1 MTGFG
6 RATVSVGEQAL
17 QIEIRTLNHRH
28 ADVGVRLP
36 RILQSLDHELRAEAK
51 RTFGRGKIDISANLV
66 SEAAP
71 GAVLSI
77 DTAAVAQYVEAA
89 ASFAADHGAD
99 GELRSAEL
107 LALPGV
113 ARLVEGALPET
124 EAEEALRAG
133 FREAAAAVQAMRERE
148 GAGLYEELTSQLVR
162 VRELCAALEARAG
175 DVAQLV
181 RERLRKRAEGLRD
194 ETGILDE
201 ARLHQEVVLAAD
213 RMDIRE
219 ELVRLGSHIDQFRS
233 TIDGEGEPVG
243 RRLDFLLQE
252 MGREANTIGSKA
264 GDAPLA
270 HLVVDLKTELERIR
284 EQVQNVE

>member
-1 MTGFG
+1 M
-6 RATVSVGEQAL
+6 S
-17 QIEIRTLNHRH
+17 
-28 ADVGVRLP
+28 
-36 RILQSLDHELRAEAK
+36 
-51 RTFGRGKIDISANLV
+51 LV
-66 SEAAP
+66 SEASP

-77 DTAAVAQYVEAA
+77 DSDAVAQYVEAA
-89 ASFAADHGAD
+89 KSFAADHGAD
-99 GELRSAEL
+99 GELRSADL

-133 FREAAAAVQAMRERE
+133 FREASDAVQAMRERE
-148 GAGLYEELTSQLVR
+148 GAGLYDELASQLVR
-162 VRELCAALEARAG
+162 VREICAALETRAG
-175 DVAQLV
+175 DVSQLV

-219 ELVRLGSHIDQFRS
+219 ELVRLSSHIDQFQS
-233 TIDGEGEPVG
+233 TIEGEGEPVG